1 MVSHLEPG
9 QAIPMKPWLTFG
21 LLSATAVCTL
31 VSPVRADALDKSR
44 VPAQA
49 RWVAHVD
56 VEALTRSTL
65 FAALRAQ
72 NEEFELDGDLAE
84 LKAEFGID
92 PFVDLKSLTVYCADK
107 SPERAVILM
116 TGSDKLD
123 AALMRLQE
131 QPGYRTEKDG
141 AHTLHVWSQDEE
153 TWYGWV
159 LRRDATANRVVV
171 LSANRDDVLG
181 GIAVIE
187 GARPSLAAQRD
198 GLVFATPAPG
208 SFLFAAATENLSELN
223 EIEATSRV
231 FKLAQ
236 TMSIDVGE
244 DRGALYA
251 HAIVDTKTPEDA
263 LKIQQVL
270 QGAVALVG
278 LMSDEPGI
286 GSHLSSLVGALR
298 FECTGSRLTANFRYD
313 VKALLEVFAA
323 LEKHGDDEED
333 EGEDEEK

>member
-1 MVSHLEPG
+1 
-9 QAIPMKPWLTFG
+9 MKPWLTFG
-21 LLSATAVCTL
+21 LFSALALSTL
-31 VSPVRADALDKSR
+31 AAPVRADVLDKSR
-44 VPAQA
+44 VPAAA

-65 FAALRAQ
+65 FAALRTQ
-72 NEEFELDGDLAE
+72 EGFELDGDLAE

-92 PFVDLKSLTVYCADK
+92 PFADLHALTIYCTEA
-107 SPERAVILM
+107 SPERSVILLS
-116 TGSDKLD
+116 GSEKLD
-123 AALMRLQE
+123 AALTRLQD

-141 AHTLHVWSQDEE
+141 AHTLHVWSQDSKP
-153 TWYGWV
+153 WYGWV

-171 LSANRDDVLG
+171 LSSNRDDVLG

-187 GARPSLAAQRD
+187 GARPSLAAQQD

-208 SFLFAAATENLSELN
+208 SILFAAATENLSELN
-223 EIEATSRV
+223 AIEATSRV

-251 HAIVDTKTPEDA
+251 HAIVDTKSPQDA

-286 GSHLSSLVGALR
+286 GAHLSSLVGALR
-298 FECTGSRLTANFRYD
+298 FQCTGSRVTADFRYD
-313 VKALLEVFAA
+313 VKALLEIFAE
-323 LEKHGDDEED
+323 LEKHSDDDEDGD
-333 EGEDEEK
+333 EGEDK